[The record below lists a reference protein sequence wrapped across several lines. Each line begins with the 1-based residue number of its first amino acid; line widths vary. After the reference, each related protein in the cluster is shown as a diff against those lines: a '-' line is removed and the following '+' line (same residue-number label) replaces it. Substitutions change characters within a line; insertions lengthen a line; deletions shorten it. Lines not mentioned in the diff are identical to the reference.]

1 MYTIIGGDGRE
12 YGPVTAE
19 QVRSWVAGGRANLQ
33 TRIKVAGSDAWRTIA
48 DFPEL
53 TGAAASATGAPAP
66 SGAAPAAGT
75 AAPAAPDRK
84 LDVLGCYERSWS
96 LLKANFWAFVGVGIL
111 TSVIYALLGCGH
123 FAGVFVV
130 TPLFGAV
137 VGAGA
142 YYFVLL
148 RARGQPSV
156 FADMFAGFTRA
167 FLTLMVA
174 GLLIS
179 VFVTIGMFCLVLPG
193 VYLAVAYSFTV
204 ILAVDKKLGFWES
217 METSRKVI
225 THQWWRVF
233 GLVLLAI
240 PFLILGAIALGVG
253 VFVVI
258 PLILGAV
265 VYAYEDLCNPAA
277 APAAAAAGIS
287 PSS

>member
-19 QVRSWVAGGRANLQ
+19 QVRSWIAGGRANLQ
-33 TRIKVAGSDAWRTIA
+33 TRIKAAGSDAWRTVA

-53 TGAAASATGAPAP
+53 SGGPAPAAAAPEAAAPRSGAPAP
-66 SGAAPAAGT
+66 ASAPASQ
-75 AAPAAPDRK
+75 PPDRK
-84 LDVLGCYERSWS
+84 LDVLSCYERSWN
-96 LLKANFWAFVGVGIL
+96 LLKANFWAFVGVGFL
-111 TSVIYALLGCGH
+111 TSVIYAVLGCGH

-148 RARGQPSV
+148 RLRGQPAA

-167 FLTLMVA
+167 FLTLLVA

-179 VFVTIGMFCLVLPG
+179 VFVVVGTFCFILPG
-193 VYLAVAYSFTV
+193 WYLVIAYSFAI
-204 ILAVDKKLGFWES
+204 ILAVDKRLGFWES
-217 METSRKVI
+217 METSRKVV
-225 THQWWRVF
+225 TRQWWRVL
-233 GLVLLAI
+233 GLILLAI

-253 VFVVI
+253 VFVAI
-258 PLILGAV
+258 PLVLGAV
-265 VYAYEDLCNPAA
+265 TYAYEDLFNPAK
-277 APAAAAAGIS
+277 
-287 PSS
+287 

>member
-19 QVRSWVAGGRANLQ
+19 QVRSWIAGGRANLQ
-33 TRIKVAGSDAWRTIA
+33 TRIKAAGSDAWRTLA

-53 TGAAASATGAPAP
+53 SGATAPAAEI
-66 SGAAPAAGT
+66 SVAAAAPAA
-75 AAPAAPDRK
+75 APAAAL
-84 LDVLGCYERSWS
+84 LDVFGCYERSWN
-96 LLKANFWAFVGVGIL
+96 LLKANFWAFVGVGVL
-111 TSVIYALLGCGH
+111 TSVIYAVLGCGH
-123 FAGVFVV
+123 FAGILVV

-148 RARGQPSV
+148 RARGHPAV

-179 VFVTIGMFCLVLPG
+179 VFVTVGMFCLILPG
-193 VYLAVAYSFTV
+193 VYLVIAYSFAV

-217 METSRKVI
+217 METSRKVA
-225 THQWWRVF
+225 TRQWWRVF
-233 GLVLLAI
+233 GLILLAI
-240 PFLILGAIALGVG
+240 PFLILGGVALGVG
-253 VFVVI
+253 VFVAI

-265 VYAYEDLCNPAA
+265 VYAYEDLFSPAK
-277 APAAAAAGIS
+277 
-287 PSS
+287 